1 MQAALASHYARALAE
16 AVFPSGPA
24 PGSDLK
30 PEDAVQ
36 QLRAVDDLLSGS
48 PQLQRALI
56 SPALAR
62 SRKLDIVRRLAAEL
76 GVHRKIQNFLLV
88 LVSHRR
94 TKELSAIRRSFE
106 ELIDERLGWLPAVIT
121 SAQELSRQQREQI
134 ERALGVKLG
143 KFIRAHYEIDPA
155 LIGGVRARVASKEYD
170 GTIRSRLESMR
181 QRLAATV

>member
-1 MQAALASHYARALAE
+1 MQGALASHYARALVD
-16 AVFPSGPA
+16 AVFA

-30 PEDAVQ
+30 PEHAVE
-36 QLRAVDDLLSGS
+36 QLRAVDDLFSAS

-62 SRKLDIVRRLAAEL
+62 SRKLDIARRLAAEL
-76 GVHRKIQNFLLV
+76 GLHRKVQNFLLV
-88 LVSHRR
+88 LVLHRR

-106 ELIDERLGWLPAVIT
+106 EQIDERLGWLPAVIT
-121 SAQELSRQQREQI
+121 SAQELGPQQRELI
-134 ERALGVKLG
+134 ERALGAKLG
-143 KFIRAHYEIDPA
+143 KFIRAHYEVDPA

-170 GTIRSRLESMR
+170 ATIRGKLEHMR